1 MSQNALKFE
10 EFLKAN
16 NMVLEKI
23 VNEDLT
29 TFLIR
34 ENIENVG
41 NTTVGVLFNGHDG
54 LVNIVAYQYLRINK
68 PEKKQQVMAL
78 INTLNVEYTFC
89 KYVEKD
95 DFVTLHISVPFKD
108 NFSAELL
115 SDLIA
120 TLIKTLQKDYPRF
133 MAILGT

>member
-10 EFLKAN
+10 KFLKTN
-16 NMVLEKI
+16 NMKLEKI

-34 ENIENVG
+34 ENIENAG
-41 NTTVGVLFNGHDG
+41 PTTIGVLFNSHDG
-54 LVNIVAYQYLRINK
+54 LVNIVAYQFLRINK
-68 PEKKQQVMAL
+68 PEMKQQVMEL

-95 DFVTLHISVPFKD
+95 DFVTLHISVPFKN
-108 NFSAELL
+108 NFRAELL

-120 TLIKTLQKDYPRF
+120 TFINTLNKDYPRF
-133 MAILGT
+133 MAILGA

>member
-16 NMVLEKI
+16 NMVLEKD

-34 ENIENVG
+34 ENIETVG
-41 NTTVGVLFNGHDG
+41 PRTIGVLFNSHDG
-54 LVNIVAYQYLRINK
+54 LVNIVAYQFLQINK
-68 PEKKQQVMAL
+68 PEKKQQVMEL
-78 INTLNVEYTFC
+78 INNLNVEYTFC

-95 DFVTLHISVPFKD
+95 DFVTLHISVPFKN

-115 SDLIA
+115 SDLIT
-120 TLIKTLQKDYPRF
+120 TLIKNLQKDYPRF